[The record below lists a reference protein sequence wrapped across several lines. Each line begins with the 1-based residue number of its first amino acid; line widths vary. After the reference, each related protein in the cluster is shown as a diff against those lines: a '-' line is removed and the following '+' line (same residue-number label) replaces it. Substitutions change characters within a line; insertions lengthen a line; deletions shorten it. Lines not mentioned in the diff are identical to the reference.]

1 MFFGKTFQM
10 ESKKE
15 QIENKN
21 GKKMKKKKE
30 KKETGKERRAELV
43 C

>member
-1 MFFGKTFQM
+1 MFFGKSFQM

-21 GKKMKKKKE
+21 GKKMKKKEKE
-30 KKETGKERRAELV
+30 GTGKERRAELV